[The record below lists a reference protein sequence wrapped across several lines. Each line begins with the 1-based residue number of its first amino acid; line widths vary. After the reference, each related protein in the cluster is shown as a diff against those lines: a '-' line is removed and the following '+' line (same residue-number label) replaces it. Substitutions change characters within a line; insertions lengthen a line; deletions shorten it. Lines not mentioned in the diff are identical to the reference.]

1 MTTKIKKQ
9 PIVVVV
15 GHVDAGKTT
24 LLDYIKKT
32 NIAQKEK
39 GEITQHINFG
49 EVEFEGKKITFLDTP
64 GHEAF
69 LRIRER
75 GSMVADLALLVVD
88 TTKGVQDQT
97 KEAIKIIKK
106 TKIPL
111 IVILNKVDRVD
122 AQIEKAERELEKE
135 GILLEKFGG
144 KIPAVETSAKTG
156 QGVKDLLELISL
168 ILEMEIKEI
177 DISKRAEGIVL
188 ESYFDTKK
196 GNLALLA
203 LLEGTLKKGD
213 CIATISAF
221 GKVKKMLDSQQR
233 EIEKALP
240 GQVFLVFG
248 LEKTAKAGESFF
260 QFKDK
265 NEADDFFQKEKI
277 SLPEVIPMEKKEISE
292 KEKTL
297 NIILKTDCMGSLEAI
312 DLLLNSLPQ
321 KEIKLNII
329 KKEIGDFKETD
340 IKEAKEKNAILLG
353 FRVSFTPSAKAML
366 KNEKIKFY
374 NFQIIYDLQEEIKK
388 IMAKMIE
395 PEIILSQT
403 GKGKVLIVFMSKGK
417 RQVVGVRI
425 LEGEIEKGSFLEIW
439 RQEKK
444 IGEGKIIN
452 LQKEKKDILK
462 ATKGENI
469 GILYEGEV
477 KIQEEDELIFFK
489 KEKKKNI

>member
-1 MTTKIKKQ
+1 MKTKKQ

-32 NIAQKEK
+32 NVAQKEK

-49 EVEFEGKKITFLDTP
+49 EIEFEGKKITFLDTP

-75 GSMVADLALLVVD
+75 GSMVADLALLVID

-106 TKIPL
+106 TNIPL
-111 IVILNKVDRVD
+111 IVVLNKVDRID

-135 GILLEKFGG
+135 GIVLEKFGG
-144 KIPAVETSAKTG
+144 KIPAIETSAKTG
-156 QGVKDLLELISL
+156 QGIKDLLELISL
-168 ILEMEIKEI
+168 ILEMESKEV
-177 DISKRAEGIVL
+177 DISKKAEGIVL

-203 LLEGTLKKGD
+203 LLEGALKKGD
-213 CIATISAF
+213 FIATPSSF
-221 GKVKKMLDSQQR
+221 GKIKKMLDFRQK

-248 LEKTAKAGESFF
+248 LEKTAKAGENFF

-265 NEADDFFQKEKI
+265 SEAEEFFKRESVVSQRFF
-277 SLPEVIPMEKKEISE
+277 SLEKKEVAEPE

-312 DLLLNSLPQ
+312 DLLLDSLSQ
-321 KEIKLNII
+321 KEVKLNVI

-374 NFQIIYDLQEEIKK
+374 NFEVIYDLQEEIKK
-388 IMAKMIE
+388 LMTKMIE
-395 PEIILSQT
+395 PEIIISQT

-417 RQVVGVRI
+417 REVVGVKI

-462 ATKGENI
+462 ATKGENV

-477 KIQEEDELIFFK
+477 KIQENDELIFFK
-489 KEKKKNI
+489 KEKKKIS